1 MLSPLSSELL
11 LCCNNRLDTLLLLAT
26 ETMEVAEEKE
36 EARGSTE
43 EVEAGTTAP
52 GRAGVWYRAMGK
64 AQQLVDFCCSH
75 ISSA

>member
-43 EVEAGTTAP
+43 EVEVEAGTTAP
-52 GRAGVWYRAMGK
+52 GRAGV
-64 AQQLVDFCCSH
+64 
-75 ISSA
+75 